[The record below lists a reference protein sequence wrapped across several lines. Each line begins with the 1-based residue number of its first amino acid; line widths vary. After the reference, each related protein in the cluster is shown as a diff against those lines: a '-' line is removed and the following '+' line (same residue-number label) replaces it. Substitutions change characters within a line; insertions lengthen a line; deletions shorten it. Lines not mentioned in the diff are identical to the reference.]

1 MNATAAVIA
10 DVRTDDRCL
19 VRVSADGGVT
29 LVADLSGYTSPPIND
44 LVIDLD
50 GASSAAAEDLLLP
63 NGMVFLDRGRTLV
76 VAESL
81 GARLTGY
88 TVAAGGSLTNRRL
101 WAQMPGDLLPE
112 RICADADGAIWVASA
127 TVTECVRVVE
137 GGDVVDWVRTGGA
150 AAIACTLG
158 GPEGRTLLIAT
169 DGRILAA
176 EVTIEAERA
185 DERTRTNVSRSCVLR
200 LHRSLYRRS
209 RGWVGHRLLGVPTL
223 LMTTTGRRTG
233 QPRTNALTYMTVGD
247 DLAVVASN
255 GGRDTPPAWLLNLA
269 AKPHVGVQVGRHRS
283 SATAQVVTP
292 DDARYDDLFASCD
305 AANRNR
311 YSAYQRQTDR
321 PIPVVLLTPTEAT
334 D

>member
-127 TVTECVRVVE
+127 TITECVRVVE
-137 GGDVVDWVRTGGA
+137 GGDVVDWVRTGWR
-150 AAIACTLG
+150 
-158 GPEGRTLLIAT
+158 GRYRVHA
-169 DGRILAA
+169 
-176 EVTIEAERA
+176 
-185 DERTRTNVSRSCVLR
+185 
-200 LHRSLYRRS
+200 RRS
-209 RGWVGHRLLGVPTL
+209 RRSHPAHCH
-223 LMTTTGRRTG
+223 GRPHPGSR
-233 QPRTNALTYMTVGD
+233 GD
-247 DLAVVASN
+247 D
-255 GGRDTPPAWLLNLA
+255 
-269 AKPHVGVQVGRHRS
+269 RS
-283 SATAQVVTP
+283 RMS
-292 DDARYDDLFASCD
+292 R
-305 AANRNR
+305 
-311 YSAYQRQTDR
+311 
-321 PIPVVLLTPTEAT
+321 
-334 D
+334 